1 MAQSLPS
8 VGVDTNSGR
17 GDDLCIGPRLRRE
30 REARRIGLAEVA
42 LRTGL
47 TKSFLSKV
55 ERDQASP
62 SLASLLSICRAVGVD
77 ISALLA
83 TPQTRL
89 TRACDRVT
97 IDGLPGASVVDTL
110 ITPRTQR
117 HLTIVETA
125 AGPGGN
131 SGSEL
136 YSLASEYEV
145 VFVLEGSIEINV
157 EGEMYRLD
165 VGDALSFGAGI
176 PHSWR
181 NASDIDGARFLAI
194 MAPALP
200 DAALPD
206 HRVADPSISHQ
217 AGTAEAEVSK

>member
-1 MAQSLPS
+1 VAESIPS
-8 VGVDTNSGR
+8 GAVDTHGR
-17 GDDLCIGPRLRRE
+17 NDELRIGPRLRRE

-62 SLASLLSICRAVGVD
+62 SLASLLSMCNAIGVD

-89 TRACDRVT
+89 TRATDRVT
-97 IDGLPGASVVDTL
+97 IDGLPGASVIDTL

-117 HLTIVETA
+117 HVTIVETV
-125 AGPGGN
+125 AGPGGD
-131 SGSEL
+131 SGPDL

-145 VFVLEGSIEINV
+145 VYVLEGTIELNV
-157 EGEMYRLD
+157 EGEVYVLN
-165 VGDALSFGAGI
+165 VGDALSFGAGV

-181 NASDIDGARFLAI
+181 NTSDVDGARFIAI

-206 HRVADPSISHQ
+206 HPVTADDQPLAANDQPASEP
-217 AGTAEAEVSK
+217 T